1 MAALV
6 HPFDKGLEIIF
17 GRRPGGGFGRRR
29 RPFVR
34 WSGPV
39 AALRCPAGVVA
50 AVAGVHAR
58 SCSLAVAASS
68 RAGWTRGLLVASSPR
83 HRCWPVLSLI
93 FFGVDPLAGIG
104 ASVVGRD
111 WLRFGA
117 SVSGRLFSIRSPS
130 MRSPLSRGC
139 AASSG
144 PLGAL
149 VRAIRV
155 GVLYR
160 PACRYPR
167 RP

>member
-1 MAALV
+1 MAV
-6 HPFDKGLEIIF
+6 GLAAASAVVVAPSF
-17 GRRPGGGFGRRR
+17 AGPGPSPLCVVLPVSSRLSPACMHARAPRRR
-29 RPFVR
+29 GVLACRLDAGSLGGIVAPPPMLASFV
-34 WSGPV
+34 SN
-39 AALRCPAGVVA
+39 
-50 AVAGVHAR
+50 
-58 SCSLAVAASS
+58 
-68 RAGWTRGLLVASSPR
+68 
-83 HRCWPVLSLI
+83 
-93 FFGVDPLAGIG
+93 FFGSIPAGIG